1 MVRSLVGAV
10 LAAVL
15 GALVGAGCL
24 TVAYLRAPGVD
35 LLFDRPHPQVLT
47 GFYNLERSGDLTFA
61 WTGPRATVLLPGLD
75 RAVPWQCRARLRGAR
90 AAGIAQPVVA
100 IDVDGVPATRTV
112 ATNDYED
119 IDIDVPAR
127 PGRDDLA
134 LTIASEP
141 TFVPGPGDRRE
152 LGVQVDRI
160 ACAPTAGAPSPPRG
174 ALVAATTSAALF
186 GAAFALLGA
195 PLWLSLLAI
204 TVLGA
209 AQALAMATGLAPY
222 TTYLGRVP
230 MTALVTSAAA
240 VLLAWTVG
248 WRRQRPFSP
257 ATRVVL
263 AYSAAALYL
272 LLLALLHPSKAVV
285 DALFHA
291 HRLEA
296 VRAGHYFFT
305 QPMPDGVAFPYA
317 IALYVV
323 SLPWMAVTRDHVALL
338 RIVVC
343 TAHILTGLLLYA
355 AVVGRWQDRLT
366 GVLAVVLW
374 SLVPQWFVVVGNANL
389 TAAFGQSTATA
400 TLLTAA
406 VLALGPRDHV
416 QVAAVFVLASVA
428 FLSHFGTF
436 PLLFVALVLLAIASV
451 WRGDR
456 AERPAARWIAAVAI
470 AAAIV
475 SVVTYYGHFAAV
487 YKSLDRV
494 TGRSTAAAPA
504 TPVEEG
510 SAEQTSVARPAT
522 STPPVPARAAR
533 AALLTLGAVG
543 WPVAILWMVGAW
555 RLLTGRPRD
564 RLTTTLLAW
573 FVMCAGFVAFTVVT
587 PVEPRFYRYNVE
599 FIGRVVY
606 ATWPAVIIVA
616 ASGGAWLWRAGPVG
630 RVASALLVAGAAW
643 IGMQSWWGWIG

>member
-1 MVRSLVGAV
+1 MP
-10 LAAVL
+10 
-15 GALVGAGCL
+15 CW
-24 TVAYLRAPGVD
+24 AP
-35 LLFDRPHPQVLT
+35 
-47 GFYNLERSGDLTFA
+47 
-61 WTGPRATVLLPGLD
+61 
-75 RAVPWQCRARLRGAR
+75 
-90 AAGIAQPVVA
+90 
-100 IDVDGVPATRTV
+100 
-112 ATNDYED
+112 
-119 IDIDVPAR
+119 
-127 PGRDDLA
+127 
-134 LTIASEP
+134 
-141 TFVPGPGDRRE
+141 
-152 LGVQVDRI
+152 
-160 ACAPTAGAPSPPRG
+160 
-174 ALVAATTSAALF
+174 
-186 GAAFALLGA
+186 
-195 PLWLSLLAI
+195 PLWLSLLAV
-204 TVLGA
+204 TTLGA
-209 AQALAMATGLAPY
+209 AQALVLAAGLAPY
-222 TTYLGRVP
+222 TRYLDRVP
-230 MTALVTSAAA
+230 MTALVTCSGSGAAG
-240 VLLAWTVG
+240 VDG
-248 WRRQRPFSP
+248 RHWRRQRPFSP

-343 TAHILTGLLLYA
+343 TAHVLTGLLLYA

-400 TLLTAA
+400 TLLVAA
-406 VLALGPRDHV
+406 VLALGPRDYL

-428 FLSHFGTF
+428 FLSHVGTF
-436 PLLFVALVLLAIASV
+436 PLLFVALMLLAAASF

-456 AERPAARWIAAVAI
+456 AERTPARWIAAVAVV
-470 AAAIV
+470 AAIV

-504 TPVEEG
+504 TPVEESTAEPT
-510 SAEQTSVARPAT
+510 SAARPGNP
-522 STPPVPARAAR
+522 TPAVPARAAT
-533 AALLTLGAVG
+533 AAMLTLRAVG

-616 ASGGAWLWRAGPVG
+616 ASGGAWLWRSGQAGRAVVRLAG
-630 RVASALLVAGAAW
+630 RRRRVDGHSQLVELDRLIGGRYARADDGDAAVDSAAPAADGIALRPQDAGDPAGRSQPGTRAPTATCCAAPADWRPAWPASASSQAIASPRSAGTTRATSRRTTAC
-643 IGMQSWWGWIG
+643 QRRAPCCTR